1 MQHTS
6 DPTRFWFRY
15 IPLIP
20 SCAKI
25 ILRAVLAGA
34 VIFHGTNIIFGAIA
48 LIFNGTFPI
57 VTCLQL
63 MTRPLKFRRCSECEF
78 VSLIFP
84 AAAKRV
90 SKFNQNYSRYRQ
102 FQIINTVQNMV
113 FGFILPVTLM
123 VGLIAG
129 CLVGYILIK
138 LIGRVPIP
146 LTGMAGF
153 IIFFIIAAVYCL
165 FPIAV
170 RIRTV
175 SGEFKRYCSLQDISK
190 YERQQVKSW
199 RSLGVEVGHFFTIVT
214 SSRTTFISL
223 LLYYMILLVISV

>member
-1 MQHTS
+1 
-6 DPTRFWFRY
+6 
-15 IPLIP
+15 
-20 SCAKI
+20 
-25 ILRAVLAGA
+25 
-34 VIFHGTNIIFGAIA
+34 
-48 LIFNGTFPI
+48 
-57 VTCLQL
+57 
-63 MTRPLKFRRCSECEF
+63 
-78 VSLIFP
+78 
-84 AAAKRV
+84 
-90 SKFNQNYSRYRQ
+90 
-102 FQIINTVQNMV
+102 MV